1 MVAERLLY
9 IGGGLIM
16 WKKLLSGFVISV
28 GILTMSTNV
37 EAAKIDNN
45 MIKIEENVSQNSQK
59 MLARR
64 GQGRRKLTTNVAGYE
79 VIKPDR
85 DSYSTEESVAL
96 INGKA
101 PARSAITIRLYGTT
115 DLTRK
120 NYNLNKLPKDSEYI
134 EQFSETVH
142 SGNLGFFQKQ
152 LDLVKGINKIV
163 IEFED
168 TNVNPIEIIVNVYD
182 RAPSL
187 DEMMSRM
194 NK

>member
-1 MVAERLLY
+1 
-9 IGGGLIM
+9 M

-28 GILTMSTNV
+28 GIMTLSTNV
-37 EAAKIDNN
+37 EAAKIDGNN
-45 MIKIEENVSQNSQK
+45 MQIETSIAQNSET

-64 GQGRRKLTTNVAGYE
+64 TQGRRKLTTNVAGYE

-101 PARSAITIRLYGTT
+101 PARSAVTIKLYGTT

-120 NYNLNKLPKDSEYI
+120 NYNLNKLPKNSEYI
-134 EQFSETVH
+134 ERYRETVY
-142 SGNLGFFQKQ
+142 SGNLGFFQSQ
-152 LDLVKGINKIV
+152 MNLVKGINKIV
-163 IEFED
+163 IEFENR
-168 TNVNPIEIIVNVYD
+168 NVKPIEIVVNVYD

-187 DEMMSRM
+187 NEMLSRM
-194 NK
+194 NR